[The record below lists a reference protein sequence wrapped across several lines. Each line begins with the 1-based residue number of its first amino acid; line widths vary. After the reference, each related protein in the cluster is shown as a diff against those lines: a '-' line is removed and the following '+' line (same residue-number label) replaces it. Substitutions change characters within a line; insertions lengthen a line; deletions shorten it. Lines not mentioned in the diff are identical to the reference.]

1 MLLKALRSYITPT
14 VISTPQKPD
23 VNLLNQILYGQFTA
37 STMVVWY
44 DSNQQTFID
53 KGYKGNALVYSII
66 RKIAEKGKQCPTYVY
81 RETQAA
87 KKYRGGKY
95 NSKELNRLQ
104 SIAFRKKE
112 LEDVSYTDPVSQLIK
127 NPNPM
132 QTWAEFLDSMLTWYN
147 TSGEIFVYGFAPQDG
162 LNKGKIKE
170 MYVLPSNY
178 VEIVA

>member
-1 MLLKALRSYITPT
+1 MLLKALQNYITPQ
-14 VISTPQKPD
+14 VTPTKTYPD

-37 STMVVWY
+37 STLVVWY

-81 RETQAA
+81 KESEAS

-112 LEDVSYTDPVSQLIK
+112 LEDVNYLDPVNQLIK
-127 NPNPM
+127 N
-132 QTWAEFLDSMLTWYN
+132 QIQCKLGASFL
-147 TSGEIFVYGFAPQDG
+147 IRC
-162 LNKGKIKE
+162 
-170 MYVLPSNY
+170 
-178 VEIVA
+178 

>member
-1 MLLKALRSYITPT
+1 MLLKALRSYINPA

-37 STMVVWY
+37 STLVVWY

-81 RETQAA
+81 KESEVS

-112 LEDVSYTDPVSQLIK
+112 LQDVNYSDPVNLLVK
-127 NPNPM
+127 NPN
-132 QTWAEFLDSMLTWYN
+132 QCKLGASFW
-147 TSGEIFVYGFAPQDG
+147 IRC
-162 LNKGKIKE
+162 
-170 MYVLPSNY
+170 
-178 VEIVA
+178 